1 MQLNKYMKEKFTPI
15 MVLKLAVPIIT
26 LTAVYIVHV
35 SVPDVYP
42 EGYEPEVY
50 GAFLRLC
57 MGVYAVTAAAG
68 CFISK
73 IRTKLAELSWLLAA
87 LFALVELLDMMT
99 LKTGILR
106 LPFIPSPDKIIE
118 TAVTQYDVLT
128 ESFLASMKLLFTG
141 LFFGVLSGLISGLLM
156 GWSRICS
163 YWFTPVLKIIG
174 PMPSAAWLPIVMV
187 LFPTGYVAGV
197 FLIALSV
204 WFPLTLNFSS
214 AIRGTDKK
222 LIETARVLGASER
235 YILFHVAIPSAIPS
249 VFTGLF
255 MGFSASFGAL
265 VVAEML
271 GVKAGLGWYIS
282 WSQSWAEYGRLFF
295 TVLIFIVIFTLL
307 MSLLFRVRDRMLKWQ
322 KGTVRW

>member
-57 MGVYAVTAAAG
+57 MGVYAATAAAG
-68 CFISK
+68 CFIRK
-73 IRTKLAELSWLLAA
+73 IRIKLAELSWLLAA

-214 AIRGTDKK
+214 AIRGTEKN
-222 LIETARVLGASER
+222 
-235 YILFHVAIPSAIPS
+235 
-249 VFTGLF
+249 
-255 MGFSASFGAL
+255 
-265 VVAEML
+265 
-271 GVKAGLGWYIS
+271 
-282 WSQSWAEYGRLFF
+282 
-295 TVLIFIVIFTLL
+295 
-307 MSLLFRVRDRMLKWQ
+307 
-322 KGTVRW
+322 